1 MCLVSSPRILGEIP
15 MSSNRKMLKILSLA
29 QIVFAVLCFV
39 MASLVFNGT
48 PRVEGDADVLTFLT
62 ANLDAV
68 LCTIAAFLTAF
79 CAIDGIKGANRPSAL
94 GAHLVVALLAIV
106 ASAAACFFSP
116 AVQGLSVVCALDAVL
131 AIAAAVFDKKVRAEA
146 DR

>member
-1 MCLVSSPRILGEIP
+1 
-15 MSSNRKMLKILSLA
+15 MSNNRKMLKVLSLA

-48 PRVEGDADVLTFLT
+48 PRVEGDVDIPTFLMT
-62 ANLDAV
+62 NLDAV
-68 LCTIAAFLTAF
+68 LCTVAAFLTAF
-79 CAIDGIKGANRPSAL
+79 CAIDGIKGANRPTAL
-94 GAHLVVALLAIV
+94 GAHLVVAVLV
-106 ASAAACFFSP
+106 AAAGIAACILSP
-116 AVQGLSVVCALDAVL
+116 AIQGLSIVCALDAVL

>member
-1 MCLVSSPRILGEIP
+1 
-15 MSSNRKMLKILSLA
+15 MSNNRKMLKILSLV
-29 QIVFAVLCFV
+29 QIVFVVLCFV

-48 PRVEGDADVLTFLT
+48 PRVEDDADVPTFLM

-79 CAIDGIKGANRPSAL
+79 CAIDGIKGANRPNAL
-94 GAHLVVALLAIV
+94 GAHLVVAVLV
-106 ASAAACFFSP
+106 AAAGIAACILSP
-116 AVQGLSVVCALDAVL
+116 AVQGLPIVCALDAVL
-131 AIAAAVFDKKVRAEA
+131 AIAAAVFDKKVRAEI

>member
-1 MCLVSSPRILGEIP
+1 
-15 MSSNRKMLKILSLA
+15 MSNNRKMLKVLSLA

-48 PRVEGDADVLTFLT
+48 PRVEGDVDIPTFLM

-68 LCTIAAFLTAF
+68 LCTVAALLTAF

-94 GAHLVVALLAIV
+94 GAHLVVALLVAV
-106 ASAAACFFSP
+106 ASIAACVFSP
-116 AVQGLSVVCALDAVL
+116 AVQGLSIVCAIDAVL
-131 AIAAAVFDKKVRAEA
+131 ALVSAVFGKKVSAEA

>member
-1 MCLVSSPRILGEIP
+1 
-15 MSSNRKMLKILSLA
+15 MSNNRKMLKVLSLA

-48 PRVEGDADVLTFLT
+48 PRVEGDVDIPTFLM

-68 LCTIAAFLTAF
+68 LCTVAAFLTAF

-94 GAHLVVALLAIV
+94 GAHLVVAVLV
-106 ASAAACFFSP
+106 AAAGIAACILSP
-116 AVQGLSVVCALDAVL
+116 AVQGLSIVCALDAVL

>member
-1 MCLVSSPRILGEIP
+1 
-15 MSSNRKMLKILSLA
+15 MSDNRKMLKVLSLA
-29 QIVFAVLCFV
+29 QIVFAILCFV

-48 PRVEGDADVLTFLT
+48 PRVEGDVDIPTFLM

-68 LCTIAAFLTAF
+68 LCTVAAFLTAF

-94 GAHLVVALLAIV
+94 GAHLVVAVLV
-106 ASAAACFFSP
+106 AAAGIAACILSP
-116 AVQGLSVVCALDAVL
+116 AIQGLSIVCALDAAL
-131 AIAAAVFDKKVRAEA
+131 AIAAAVFDKKVRTEI

>member
-1 MCLVSSPRILGEIP
+1 
-15 MSSNRKMLKILSLA
+15 MSNNRKMLKVLSLA

-48 PRVEGDADVLTFLT
+48 PRVEGDVDIPTFLM

-68 LCTIAAFLTAF
+68 LCTVAAFLTAF

-94 GAHLVVALLAIV
+94 GAHLVVAVLV
-106 ASAAACFFSP
+106 AAAGIAACVFSP
-116 AVQGLSVVCALDAVL
+116 AIQGLSIVCALDAVL
-131 AIAAAVFDKKVRAEA
+131 AIAAAVFDKKVRAEI

>member
-1 MCLVSSPRILGEIP
+1 MCLVSSPHILGEIP

-68 LCTIAAFLTAF
+68 LCT
-79 CAIDGIKGANRPSAL
+79 
-94 GAHLVVALLAIV
+94 
-106 ASAAACFFSP
+106 
-116 AVQGLSVVCALDAVL
+116 
-131 AIAAAVFDKKVRAEA
+131 AVFDKKVRAEI

>member
-1 MCLVSSPRILGEIP
+1 
-15 MSSNRKMLKILSLA
+15 MSNNRKMLKVLSLA

-48 PRVEGDADVLTFLT
+48 PRVEGDVDIPTFLM

-68 LCTIAAFLTAF
+68 LCTVAAFLTAF

-94 GAHLVVALLAIV
+94 GAHLVVALLVAV
-106 ASAAACFFSP
+106 ASIAACVFSS
-116 AVQGLSVVCALDAVL
+116 AVQGLSIVCAIDAVL
-131 AIAAAVFDKKVRAEA
+131 ALVSAVFGKKVSAEA

>member
-1 MCLVSSPRILGEIP
+1 

-68 LCTIAAFLTAF
+68 LCTVAAFLTAF
-79 CAIDGIKGANRPSAL
+79 CAIDGIKRP
-94 GAHLVVALLAIV
+94 GAHLVVAILVAI
-106 ASAAACFFSP
+106 AGAAACALSP

-131 AIAAAVFDKKVRAEA
+131 AIAAAVFDKKVRAEI